1 MVGWG
6 ILILTNFVPKGYVLF
21 VMVVFTM
28 DYDFLFHSILGHCA
42 RIKDIYLT
50 QETIRNYQNSYAKN

>member
-28 DYDFLFHSILGHCA
+28 DYDFLFHSILGKISLTA
-42 RIKDIYLT
+42 R
-50 QETIRNYQNSYAKN
+50 